1 MNEIKES
8 KGLNDLIAAINGL
21 DVKLQ
26 EVKLP
31 EFALLKE
38 RMDSIGQ
45 KKDALMEKISE
56 ARGVLTE
63 KLNEE

>member
-1 MNEIKES
+1 MKES